1 MVTKE
6 FRIIGDC
13 SHLPGSRAEGERLRG
28 LAVAEGNRM
37 APTSKWSLP
46 VKMVEL
52 PEEITP
58 LHYDPDDPA
67 SIRLRLMGGHP
78 VLDWPIALPET
89 DPRGV
94 LSADSFECWKK
105 ASESRK
111 GIAGYH
117 YSFKGRGKVA
127 CHSWLEARL
136 LRWFE
141 MLPFVVEIR
150 TQYPQWNRA
159 EFLEYCRAGCRY
171 PENKL
176 RTIDFMLRLCLP
188 GLPYHIYHGVSVKP
202 DAKLLDPK
210 VIRRHEKEAA
220 GLWEWGGTHEV
231 MTELTV
237 PEQETTNYER
247 LLSYMGKASA
257 EEIRLLA
264 APAADFGRAL
274 YKTDAKGPMDRV
286 VGMVGKRRQGWTLKE
301 SYRALGVAFFLGH
314 LRWDHKYPVRPLEE
328 MFLLK

>member
-1 MVTKE
+1 
-6 FRIIGDC
+6 
-13 SHLPGSRAEGERLRG
+13 
-28 LAVAEGNRM
+28 
-37 APTSKWSLP
+37 
-46 VKMVEL
+46 MVEL
-52 PEEITP
+52 PEEAIP

-67 SIRLRLMGGHP
+67 SIRLRLTGGRP

-105 ASESRK
+105 ASDSRK

-159 EFLEYCRAGCRY
+159 EFLGYCRAGCRY

-176 RTIDFMLRLCLP
+176 RTIDFMLRLCRP
-188 GLPYHIYHGVSVKP
+188 GLPYHVYHGVSVKP
-202 DAKLLDPK
+202 EAKRLDPL
-210 VIRRHEKEAA
+210 VVSRHEKEAA

-231 MTELTV
+231 ITEQTV

-247 LLSYMGKASA
+247 LLSYMGKAST
-257 EEIRLLA
+257 EEIGRLA
-264 APAADFGRAL
+264 APAAAFGKAL
-274 YKTDAKGPMDRV
+274 NKSKAKGPMDRV
-286 VGMVGKRRQGWTLKE
+286 VGMVGKRHRWDLKE
-301 SYRALGVAFFLGH
+301 SYRVLGVAFFLGH
-314 LRWDHKYPVRPLEE
+314 LRWDHRYPVHPLED